1 MKAAVRI
8 ALMLTI
14 VAVPAWLWAQSSP
27 PPTPT
32 PAPAPMAPAAP
43 PPPPSDPMPMDL
55 DGDGVVTA
63 MEHAAGAR
71 SLFEHMDANHD
82 ERVTREEMLNFQREV
97 LGVPIAPSSR

>member
-1 MKAAVRI
+1 MKAAVR
-8 ALMLTI
+8 LLLVLTI
-14 VAVPAWLWAQSSP
+14 VAVPAWLWAQSTP
-27 PPTPT
+27 PPT
-32 PAPAPMAPAAP
+32 PAPAPAPVATAAP
-43 PPPPSDPMPMDL
+43 PPPNDPMPMDL

-97 LGVPIAPSSR
+97 LGVPIAPPSR

>member
-8 ALMLTI
+8 LLILTI

-27 PPTPT
+27 Q
-32 PAPAPMAPAAP
+32 PAPAPAASPVAVAAP
-43 PPPPSDPMPMDL
+43 PPPNDPMPMDL

-82 ERVTREEMLNFQREV
+82 ERVTRDEMLNFQREV
-97 LGVPIAPSSR
+97 LGVPIAPPRR